1 MKGITGKARAARAW
15 GAVRRNLRRGAWAAL
30 IVLAV
35 CAHADAQAVYSAE
48 RVKAAFLY
56 HFTTYVNWPESALSD
71 DVFTIAVLG
80 SEAVADELAVFLPGH
95 AIQGRPMR
103 VRRVAS
109 IDDLNGA
116 EVLYIG
122 PGENRRLARHLKA
135 VGSRPLLVVT
145 DDPNGLQNGAMINFR
160 IVDERVRFEISLNSA
175 HQAGLELSSRLLSA
189 AMSVEAAGAIMK
201 LWREVADVY
210 TVRSAPP

>member
-1 MKGITGKARAARAW
+1 MNGTTGKARAARAW

-35 CAHADAQAVYSAE
+35 CARADAQAVYSAA

-56 HFTTYVNWPESALSD
+56 HFTTYVNWPESARSD

-80 SEAVADELAVFLPGH
+80 SDAVAGELAAFLPGH
-95 AIQGRPMR
+95 EIQGRPMR

-122 PGENRRLARHLKA
+122 RRENRRLARHLEA
-135 VGSRPLLVVT
+135 IGSRPLLVVT
-145 DDPNGLQNGAMINFR
+145 DDPNGLQDGAMINFR
-160 IVDERVRFEISLNSA
+160 IVEERVRFEISLNA
-175 HQAGLELSSRLLSA
+175 ARQAGLELSSRLLSA
-189 AMSVEAAGAIMK
+189 AMSVESAGAIMK
-201 LWREVADVY
+201 LWREVAGVSME
-210 TVRSAPP
+210 RAAPP